1 MRKYLS
7 WNNRR
12 RNAKYWFS
20 IGLLLFL
27 ATNISWYLDLDNS
40 PIQKIGYMLEDMFE
54 PLILFGDTRVMSLLC
69 VCATF
74 ILFLIGIIML
84 VNHLM
89 GMIPDIGPL
98 KICGLWQFMSK
109 STVWADI
116 ALGII
121 LEAMAIHGFGEAY
134 KNLEPSSL
142 TIWIYAA
149 FLLEGS
155 YHYWMSTCPIVQ
167 YYKAKRALLKGKNY
181 QSTIWYGISNADIR
195 LSTFDRVS
203 RKGRIS
209 EIIIDQQD
217 LDVLSGLSDCTPDKT
232 QFLYYLICID
242 CNKVL
247 CSTFRQQVM
256 SVINIPHARTLVC
269 CFGAPDHDAELQF
282 FLRDVTGCINVQVK
296 YFNSSITRELDL
308 EQYIGSVAFK
318 RYASDKIPTCF
329 VPDEQL
335 RTTYL
340 GVTDGPEICLDFLKI
355 ITNKLETLPA
365 IYALFD
371 YVDLLYRI
379 SIAYAIEPDYRW
391 IKKHWRIVGNVTVMA
406 TIVESKVL
414 SSNLS
419 AGKIKIGANATIHN
433 VFSDNE
439 QALIRK
445 YLPNYQEDRS
455 RPVYDTV
462 VYLTASLRNVLRGH
476 GYFDTKDAD
485 DLYRLVFKLALM
497 NMHILAINEVHLV
510 TVEQVIWVD
519 GCLKYYAVV
528 GGNQSEQAKQLSPF
542 LVASEN
548 GNILAFNNRY
558 KAKGAHDG
566 EQIEYINYLDGTVV
580 LPEFRTINVPSTSGE
595 TP

>member
-1 MRKYLS
+1 MKKYLS

-20 IGLLLFL
+20 IELLLFL

-40 PIQKIGYMLEDMFE
+40 LIHKIGYILEDMFE
-54 PLILFGDTRVMSLLC
+54 SLIVFGDTRSMSLMC

-74 ILFLIGIIML
+74 MLFLTGIIML
-84 VNHLM
+84 VNHLV

-98 KICGLWQFMSK
+98 KICGLWQVMSK
-109 STVWADI
+109 STVWGDI

-121 LEAMAIHGFGEAY
+121 LEAMAIHGFLEAY
-134 KNLEPSSL
+134 KGLNPSSL
-142 TIWIYAA
+142 ITWFYAI
-149 FLLEGS
+149 FFFEGS
-155 YHYWMSTCPIVQ
+155 YSYWMSVFPVIQ
-167 YYKAKRALLKGKNY
+167 YRKVKGALLKGKDY
-181 QSTIWYGISNADIR
+181 QSTVWFGISNADIR
-195 LSTFDRVS
+195 ISTFDRAP

-217 LDVLSGLSDCTPDKT
+217 LDILSGLSDCMPDKT

-247 CSTFRQQVM
+247 CHTFRQQVM
-256 SVINIPHARTLVC
+256 SAINIPHARTLVC
-269 CFGAPDHDAELQF
+269 CFGSPDYDADLQV
-282 FLRDVTGCINVQVK
+282 FLRDVTGYINVQVK
-296 YFNSSITRELDL
+296 HCSSSITRELDM
-308 EQYIGSVAFK
+308 ERYIGSIAFK
-318 RYASDKIPTCF
+318 QYESDKIPTCF

-335 RTTYL
+335 KTTYL
-340 GVTDGPEICLDFLKI
+340 GVADGPGICLDFLKM

-391 IKKHWRIVGNVTVMA
+391 IKKHWRVVGNVTVMA

-433 VFSDNE
+433 VFSDSE

-455 RPVYDTV
+455 RPIYDTV

-497 NMHILAINEVHLV
+497 NMHILAINEVHLA
-510 TVEQVIWVD
+510 TVEQVVWVD
-519 GCLKYYAVV
+519 GSLKYYAVV
-528 GGNQSEQAKQLSPF
+528 GGNQSEQAKKLSPF

-548 GNILAFNNRY
+548 GNILAFNNRH
-558 KAKGAHDG
+558 KAKGQHDG
-566 EQIEYINYLDGTVV
+566 EQLEYINYLDGTVV
-580 LPEFRTINVPSTSGE
+580 LPEFRTINVPSASEE
-595 TP
+595 TL